1 MANNEKTGIIGSVLK
16 VGSGIVVGAAAGI
29 VVGLLIA
36 PKSGK
41 EVLSDVKEVS
51 LKFKDNASNYVNDVK
66 GKGEDII
73 RKSTAALKLSEG
85 NSAVVTLPVKKTS
98 KVEPAVEVE
107 TDIVTKVEEL
117 KENTQN
123 SAENLLARIQGI
135 TAETIE

>member
-73 RKSTAALKLSEG
+73 KKSTAALKLSEG
-85 NSAVVTLPVKKTS
+85 NSAVTLPVKKTS